1 MVTPRRCRD
10 GACIPLCPS
19 HRPWP
24 GSKPPPS
31 VSKCKQRQ
39 PAARRWPGYQCATR
53 SSWLP
58 ARKPSRDLRWPQLL
72 QCACTAWEGGWG
84 EVFGGA
90 RGEVWGKFFGG
101 TSAGMWRPRQRQR
114 TRHCQVSCSHLGWQS
129 GGPTPAAWRFHVHG
143 GGLERAEGMY
153 VSMKM

>member
-72 QCACTAWEGGWG
+72 QCACTAWEGGGGRSLGGRGGKSGGNFLGAHQRECGAPGRDNELVIAKCHAATWDG
-84 EVFGGA
+84 SQEV
-90 RGEVWGKFFGG
+90 
-101 TSAGMWRPRQRQR
+101 PRQQ
-114 TRHCQVSCSHLGWQS
+114 LGGSTFTEVVWS
-129 GGPTPAAWRFHVHG
+129 GLRGC
-143 GGLERAEGMY
+143 M
-153 VSMKM
+153 